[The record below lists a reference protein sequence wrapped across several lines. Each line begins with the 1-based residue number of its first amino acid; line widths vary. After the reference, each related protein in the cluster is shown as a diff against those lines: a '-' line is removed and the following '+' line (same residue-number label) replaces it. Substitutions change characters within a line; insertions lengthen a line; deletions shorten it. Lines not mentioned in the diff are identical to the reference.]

1 MAHPEELREHS
12 TEELEEMADNLRA
25 EVFNARFE
33 KYTEQLEKT
42 SVLKTKR
49 RALARVL
56 TILRE
61 RDLEIE
67 HAKR

>member
-1 MAHPEELREHS
+1 MAHTTELREQS
-12 TEELEEMADNLRA
+12 NEALEELAAALGA
-25 EVFNARFE
+25 EIFNARFQ

-42 SVLKTKR
+42 STMSER
-49 RALARVL
+49 RRELARVL

-61 RDLEIE
+61 RELGIE